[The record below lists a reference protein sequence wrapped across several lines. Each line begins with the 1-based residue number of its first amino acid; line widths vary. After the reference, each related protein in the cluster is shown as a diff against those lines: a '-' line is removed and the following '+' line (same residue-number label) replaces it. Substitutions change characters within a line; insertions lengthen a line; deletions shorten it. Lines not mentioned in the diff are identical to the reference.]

1 MFRFER
7 VVHQLRRQ
15 QGEQSV
21 ETYCGLWQETQQE
34 MFGDSL
40 QLGEDHK
47 WWWLYIPHV
56 FQAAFYVYSYAF
68 GELLVRSLYA
78 QYRREKESFIPKYL
92 DLLSAGGS
100 VSPSKLISSMGFDIR
115 NPEFWQSGCDLIRQ
129 QIEQAKQIYQNL
141 DSKF

>member
-7 VVHQLRRQ
+7 AAHRLRRQ
-15 QGEQSV
+15 QGEQSA
-21 ETYCGLWQETQQE
+21 ETYCNLWHETQQE

-47 WWWLYIPHV
+47 WLLLYIPHV

-92 DLLSAGGS
+92 DLLIAGGS
-100 VSPSKLISSMGFDIR
+100 VSPRKLISSIGFYIR

-129 QIEQAKQIYQNL
+129 QI
-141 DSKF
+141 